1 MNSMLN
7 RAVDAYWAPRLSSE
21 TIRSPKRM
29 VSALYALFPPD
40 PLRAPS
46 ANWGN
51 ALQHFVRLFTVP
63 VVLLWVIIAWIN
75 SYKTVSNK

>member
-1 MNSMLN
+1 MNFMLN
-7 RAVDAYWAPRLSSE
+7 RAIEAYWAPGLSSE

-29 VSALYALFPPD
+29 ISALYALLPPD
-40 PLRAPS
+40 PLREPS

-51 ALQHFVRLFTVP
+51 ALHHFVRLFTVP
-63 VVLLWVIIAWIN
+63 VVFLWVILAWVN